1 MAAKKKPA
9 TAEQVA
15 RAERGV
21 RAAERRLLE
30 ATKLYLF
37 PCNNNTPRTALKD
50 ALYEAWF
57 QRNCALWEVDKAKR
71 AARKAGR

>member
-15 RAERGV
+15 RAERAVAARERDVIRLAGRFVDAAPV
-21 RAAERRLLE
+21 RYVEDWLFDLRHVVFELRHARDRAR
-30 ATKLYLF
+30 AT
-37 PCNNNTPRTALKD
+37 
-50 ALYEAWF
+50 
-57 QRNCALWEVDKAKR
+57 KR